1 VTTTVYLVRHGA
13 HDRLG
18 NVLCG
23 RMAGVA
29 LNDDG
34 VAQAQAAAKRL
45 GGRGVAAVYASPV
58 QRAWQTAAAI
68 GEALACPV
76 SVDEGLSEID
86 FGDWSGKAFEELGAD
101 PDWAV
106 WNTARGE
113 ARPPGGES
121 MAEARDRVIGFL
133 DRVREAHP
141 DEAVVAV
148 SHADVIK
155 AALLQVLG
163 LALQAYGRIEVD
175 PGSISVIVTG
185 AWGAKVHSINE
196 AIA

>member
-18 NVLCG
+18 KVLCG

-34 VAQAQAAAKRL
+34 LAQAKAAARRL
-45 GGRGVAAVYASPV
+45 RGRGVAAVYASPV
-58 QRAWQTAAAI
+58 QRTWQTAAPI

-76 SVDEGLSEID
+76 SVDEGLTEID
-86 FGDWSGKAFEELGAD
+86 FGDWSGKPFDELGSD
-101 PDWAV
+101 PDWAA

-113 ARPPGGES
+113 ARPPAGES

-141 DEAVVAV
+141 EQAVIAV

-163 LALQAYGRIEVD
+163 LPLQAYGRIEVD

-185 AWGAKVHSINE
+185 GWGAKVHSINE